1 MATLHLQWADHGTL
15 KYETWN
21 GVDVKVVLFGASGMV
36 GQGVLR
42 ACLEDPEVA
51 EIIAVVRRP
60 LGKNA
65 PKLREVRHADLSD
78 LTSIAAQLSGADAC
92 FYCLGVSSVGRN
104 REEYERITYGYA
116 MEAARVV
123 AAGNPHLTFVYVS
136 GEGTDSTEQGRA
148 FWARVKGRT
157 ENALM
162 AMDMRAYAFRPG
174 WIQPVHGE
182 TSRARWYR
190 VAYRITSW
198 LYPLLRRVTPRYVTS
213 TEHLGRAMIAVARL
227 DGSGPRVLR
236 TDEIT
241 RLGA

>member
-136 GEGTDSTEQGRA
+136 GKAPT
-148 FWARVKGRT
+148 ARSRG
-157 ENALM
+157 EPSG
-162 AMDMRAYAFRPG
+162 PG
-174 WIQPVHGE
+174 
-182 TSRARWYR
+182 SRAG
-190 VAYRITSW
+190 
-198 LYPLLRRVTPRYVTS
+198 RR
-213 TEHLGRAMIAVARL
+213 
-227 DGSGPRVLR
+227 
-236 TDEIT
+236 T
-241 RLGA
+241 R